1 MNLSFADTLYFKKEN
16 ILEIILGLHR
26 SYQSLQ
32 KEIQIC
38 CELNNLTFNE
48 LIVILEIKKGFK
60 RKVDIANKVFLK
72 KQNLNLILKD
82 LQMKNVLKL
91 DDKKILITQNG
102 EELIQRT
109 TDKINEKIIKIF
121 KKTLFAIS
129 TFLLN
134 PFLISKMTINSL
146 NVKLFNSQQI

>member
-26 SYQSLQ
+26 SYKYLQ

-48 LIVILEIKKGFK
+48 LIVILEIKKGHK
-60 RKVDIANKVFLK
+60 KKIDIANKVFLK

-82 LQMKNVLKL
+82 LQVKNILNL
-91 DDKKILITQNG
+91 NDKNISVTKNG
-102 EELIQRT
+102 EEIIEKT
-109 TDKINEKIIKIF
+109 TNRINEKIIKIF
-121 KKTLFAIS
+121 RRTDPKNMSGF
-129 TFLLN
+129 
-134 PFLISKMTINSL
+134 INIIESL
-146 NVKLFNSQQI
+146 

>member
-26 SYQSLQ
+26 SYKSLY

-48 LIVILEIKKGFK
+48 LIVVLEIKKGFK
-60 RKVDIANKVFLK
+60 KKIDIANKVFLK

-82 LQMKNVLKL
+82 LQLKNIINL
-91 DDKKILITQNG
+91 DNKSILITKNG
-102 EELIQRT
+102 EELIEKT
-109 TDKINEKIIKIF
+109 TNRINEKIIKIF
-121 KKTLFAIS
+121 KKTDPKNMSGF
-129 TFLLN
+129 
-134 PFLISKMTINSL
+134 INIIESL
-146 NVKLFNSQQI
+146 

>member
-26 SYQSLQ
+26 SYKSLY
-32 KEIQIC
+32 KEIQFC

-60 RKVDIANKVFLK
+60 KKIDIANKVFLK

-82 LQMKNVLKL
+82 LQLKNIINL
-91 DDKKILITQNG
+91 DNRSISITKNG
-102 EELIQRT
+102 EELIEKT
-109 TDKINEKIIKIF
+109 TNRINEKIIKIF
-121 KKTLFAIS
+121 KKTDPKNMSGF
-129 TFLLN
+129 
-134 PFLISKMTINSL
+134 INIIESL
-146 NVKLFNSQQI
+146 